1 MNLIPNAPCP
11 ILLYKR
17 LRPKRSYAAGFTA
30 TLRDGVRVRSVEVP
44 MPNIDFTQKLQD
56 LMQQVGISS
65 FKALSRAAGVSERQ
79 ILRLRQ
85 GKLEQ
90 MRVDVLLKLSPVLQ
104 MPLSELVTTFSTVEL
119 LQEKTAPTQQ
129 LLQEIAD
136 LKTEYQRSQLQLEQQ
151 REILQQQLQQ
161 SSLQLLESLL
171 LQWPTAAQKAQ
182 ENPQLAA
189 IKIVPLVQKP
199 LEKLLQAWG
208 VEAIAPVGAELPYNP
223 QLHQLMEGIA
233 QPGEKVKVR
242 YTGYFQGEKLLYRA
256 KVSPV

>member
-1 MNLIPNAPCP
+1 MPNTQCLIPN
-11 ILLYKR
+11 
-17 LRPKRSYAAGFTA
+17 
-30 TLRDGVRVRSVEVP
+30 
-44 MPNIDFTQKLQD
+44 TQKLQD

-79 ILRLRQ
+79 LLRLRQ

-90 MRVDVLLKLSPVLQ
+90 MRVEVLLKLSPVLQ

-119 LQEKTAPTQQ
+119 LQQKTAPTQE

-136 LKTEYQRSQLQLEQQ
+136 LRTEYARSQQQIEQQ
-151 REILQQQLQQ
+151 QEILLQELQQ

-189 IKIVPLVQKP
+189 VKIVPLVQKP

-208 VEAIAPVGAELPYNP
+208 VEAIAPVGAELPYDP
-223 QLHQLMEGIA
+223 QLHQLMEGTA

-242 YTGYFQGEKLLYRA
+242 YTGYLQGEKLLYRA
-256 KVSPV
+256 KVSAV

>member
-1 MNLIPNAPCP
+1 
-11 ILLYKR
+11 
-17 LRPKRSYAAGFTA
+17 
-30 TLRDGVRVRSVEVP
+30 
-44 MPNIDFTQKLQD
+44 MPHSQKLQD
-56 LMQQVGISS
+56 FMQQVGISS

-90 MRVDVLLKLSPVLQ
+90 MRVDVLLKLSSVLQ
-104 MPLSELVTTFSTVEL
+104 MPLSELIATFSTVEL
-119 LQEKTAPTQQ
+119 LQEKTAPTQE
-129 LLQEIAD
+129 LLQEITN
-136 LKTEYQRSQLQLEQQ
+136 LRKEYDRSQLQLEQQ
-151 REILQQQLQQ
+151 REILLQELQQ

-171 LQWPTAAQKAQ
+171 LQWPTAAKTAQ

-208 VEAIAPVGAELPYNP
+208 VEAIAPVGAQLPYDP
-223 QLHQLMEGIA
+223 QLHQLLEGTA
-233 QPGEKVKVR
+233 QPGETVKVR
-242 YTGYFQGEKLLYRA
+242 YTGYLQGEKLLHRA

>member
-1 MNLIPNAPCP
+1 MPNSQCP
-11 ILLYKR
+11 LAL
-17 LRPKRSYAAGFTA
+17 SEV
-30 TLRDGVRVRSVEVP
+30 VRVASRREG
-44 MPNIDFTQKLQD
+44 MPNSRLLQD
-56 LMQQVGISS
+56 LMQRVGISS

-79 ILRLRQ
+79 LLRLRQ

-90 MRVDVLLKLSPVLQ
+90 MRLDVLLKLSPVLQ
-104 MPLSELVTTFSTVEL
+104 MPLNELITTFSTVEL
-119 LQEKTAPTQQ
+119 IQEKAAPTQE

-136 LKTEYQRSQLQLEQQ
+136 LRTEYQRSQLQLEQQ
-151 REILQQQLQQ
+151 REILLQELQQ

-189 IKIVPLVQKP
+189 FKIVPLVQKP

-223 QLHQLMEGIA
+223 QLHQLIEGNA
-233 QPGEKVKVR
+233 QPGEIVKVR
-242 YTGYFQGEKLLYRA
+242 YAGYLQGEKLLYRA
-256 KVSPV
+256 KVSPVKES

>member
-1 MNLIPNAPCP
+1 MPNTQYPIPN
-11 ILLYKR
+11 
-17 LRPKRSYAAGFTA
+17 
-30 TLRDGVRVRSVEVP
+30 
-44 MPNIDFTQKLQD
+44 TQKLQD

-79 ILRLRQ
+79 LLRLRQ

-90 MRVDVLLKLSPVLQ
+90 MRVEVLLKLSPVLQ
-104 MPLSELVTTFSTVEL
+104 MPLSELITTFSTVEL
-119 LQEKTAPTQQ
+119 LQEKTAPTQELLQ
-129 LLQEIAD
+129 QIADLRTEYDRLQQQIEQQQEILLQE
-136 LKTEYQRSQLQLEQQ
+136 
-151 REILQQQLQQ
+151 LQQ

-189 IKIVPLVQKP
+189 VKIVPLVQKP

-208 VEAIAPVGAELPYNP
+208 VEAIAPVGAELPYDP
-223 QLHQLMEGIA
+223 QLHQLMEGMA

-242 YTGYFQGEKLLYRA
+242 YTGYLQGEKLLYRA
-256 KVSPV
+256 KVSAV

>member
-1 MNLIPNAPCP
+1 
-11 ILLYKR
+11 
-17 LRPKRSYAAGFTA
+17 
-30 TLRDGVRVRSVEVP
+30 
-44 MPNIDFTQKLQD
+44 MPNIDFTQKLQS
-56 LMQQVGISS
+56 LMQRVDISS

-90 MRVDVLLKLSPVLQ
+90 IRVEVLLKLSLILQ
-104 MPLSELVTTFSTVEL
+104 MPLSELVVTFSTGEL
-119 LQEKTAPTQQ
+119 LQDKTASIQE

-136 LKTEYQRSQLQLEQQ
+136 LKKEYQRSQLQLEQQ
-151 REILQQQLQQ
+151 REILVQEFQQ
-161 SSLQLLESLL
+161 STLQLLESLL

-189 IKIVPLVQKP
+189 VKIVPLVQKP

-223 QLHQLMEGIA
+223 QLHQLMEGTS
-233 QPGEKVKVR
+233 QPGETVKVR
-242 YTGYFQGEKLLYRA
+242 YTGYLQGEKLLHRA

>member
-1 MNLIPNAPCP
+1 
-11 ILLYKR
+11 
-17 LRPKRSYAAGFTA
+17 
-30 TLRDGVRVRSVEVP
+30 
-44 MPNIDFTQKLQD
+44 MPHSQKLQD
-56 LMQQVGISS
+56 LMQQLSISS

-90 MRVDVLLKLSPVLQ
+90 MRVDVLLKLSSVLQ
-104 MPLSELVTTFSTVEL
+104 MSLSELIVTFSTVEL
-119 LQEKTAPTQQ
+119 LQEKTAPTQE
-129 LLQEIAD
+129 LLQEITD
-136 LKTEYQRSQLQLEQQ
+136 LRREYDRSQLQLEQQ
-151 REILQQQLQQ
+151 REILLQELQQ

-189 IKIVPLVQKP
+189 VKIVPLVQKP

-208 VEAIAPVGAELPYNP
+208 VEAIAPVGAELPYDP
-223 QLHQLMEGIA
+223 QLHQLMEGTA
-233 QPGEKVKVR
+233 QPGETVKVR
-242 YTGYFQGEKLLYRA
+242 YTGYLQGQKLLYRA

>member
-1 MNLIPNAPCP
+1 MPNTQCLIPN
-11 ILLYKR
+11 
-17 LRPKRSYAAGFTA
+17 
-30 TLRDGVRVRSVEVP
+30 
-44 MPNIDFTQKLQD
+44 TQKLQD

-79 ILRLRQ
+79 LLRLRQ

-104 MPLSELVTTFSTVEL
+104 MPLNELIATFSTVEL
-119 LQEKTAPTQQ
+119 LKEKAAPTQE
-129 LLQEIAD
+129 LLEEIAD
-136 LKTEYQRSQLQLEQQ
+136 LRKEYQRSQLQLQQQ
-151 REILQQQLQQ
+151 RDILLQELQQ

-189 IKIVPLVQKP
+189 VKIVPLVQKP

-208 VEAIAPVGAELPYNP
+208 VEAIAPVGVELPYDP
-223 QLHQLMEGIA
+223 QLHQLMEGTA
-233 QPGEKVKVR
+233 QPGETVKVR
-242 YTGYFQGEKLLYRA
+242 YTGYLQGEKLLYRA
-256 KVSPV
+256 KVSPLRES

>member
-1 MNLIPNAPCP
+1 ML
-11 ILLYKR
+11 
-17 LRPKRSYAAGFTA
+17 
-30 TLRDGVRVRSVEVP
+30 
-44 MPNIDFTQKLQD
+44 NIDFTQKLQN

-65 FKALSRAAGVSERQ
+65 FKGLSRAAGVSDRQ
-79 ILRLRQ
+79 LLRLRQ

-104 MPLSELVTTFSTVEL
+104 MPLDELITTFSTVEL
-119 LQEKTAPTQQ
+119 SQDKTAPTQE
-129 LLQEIAD
+129 LLQEITD
-136 LKTEYQRSQLQLEQQ
+136 LKREYDRSQLQLEQQ
-151 REILQQQLQQ
+151 REVLLQELQQ

-189 IKIVPLVQKP
+189 VKIVPLVQKP

-233 QPGEKVKVR
+233 KPGETVKVR
-242 YTGYFQGEKLLYRA
+242 YTGYLQGEKLLYRA

>member
-1 MNLIPNAPCP
+1 
-11 ILLYKR
+11 
-17 LRPKRSYAAGFTA
+17 
-30 TLRDGVRVRSVEVP
+30 
-44 MPNIDFTQKLQD
+44 MPNIDFTEKLQG
-56 LMQQVGISS
+56 LMQRVDISS

-90 MRVDVLLKLSPVLQ
+90 MRVEVLLKLSLILQ
-104 MPLSELVTTFSTVEL
+104 MPLSELVVTFSTGEL
-119 LQEKTAPTQQ
+119 LQDKTASIQE

-136 LKTEYQRSQLQLEQQ
+136 LKKEYERSQLQLEQQ
-151 REILQQQLQQ
+151 REILVQEFQQ
-161 SSLQLLESLL
+161 STLQLLESLL

-189 IKIVPLVQKP
+189 VKIVPLVQKP

-208 VEAIAPVGAELPYNP
+208 VEAIAPVGAELPYDP
-223 QLHQLMEGIA
+223 QLHQLMEGTS
-233 QPGEKVKVR
+233 QSGETVKVR
-242 YTGYFQGEKLLYRA
+242 YTGYLQGEKLLHRA